1 MNPVPPT
8 PASPPAAAA
17 AAAAAATAAANDPSA
32 QLAAADRLH
41 SAAVKL
47 LRRLR
52 VDDDAGGLTAPRM
65 SALSVLVFVGPQTMG
80 ALAAR
85 EQVRPP
91 TITRLVQDMTR
102 DGLVR
107 VVPDRDDARV
117 RYVHATAK
125 GKRLLIAGRDR
136 RVQRLAAALAALPT
150 TERQLLD
157 QAAALL
163 LALAPTL

>member
-1 MNPVPPT
+1 MIQT
-8 PASPPAAAA
+8 P
-17 AAAAAATAAANDPSA
+17 DPSA
-32 QLAAADRLH
+32 SPHTDAADRLH
-41 SAAVKL
+41 TAAVRL

-65 SALSVLVFVGPQTMG
+65 SALSVLVIVGPQTMG
-80 ALAAR
+80 ALATR

-91 TITRLVQDMTR
+91 TMTRLVQEMTR

-117 RYVHATAK
+117 RHVHATAK

-136 RVQRLAAALAALPT
+136 RVQRLATAIAALPAAQQ
-150 TERQLLD
+150 QLLD
-157 QAAALL
+157 EAAALL
-163 LALAPTL
+163 SELARTL

>member
-1 MNPVPPT
+1 MIHTPT
-8 PASPPAAAA
+8 DPASPLAGPPPAGPPLAGPPLEAA
-17 AAAAAATAAANDPSA
+17 
-32 QLAAADRLH
+32 LAAADRLH
-41 SAAVKL
+41 AAAVKL

-91 TITRLVQDMTR
+91 TMTRLVQEMTR
-102 DGLVR
+102 EGLVR
-107 VVPDRDDARV
+107 VVSDRDDARV
-117 RYVHATAK
+117 KHVHPTAK

-136 RVQRLAAALAALPT
+136 RVQRLATALTGLPA
-150 TERQLLD
+150 EQQQQLD
-157 QAAALL
+157 DAAALVQ
-163 LALAPTL
+163 ALAMTL

>member
-1 MNPVPPT
+1 MIQT
-8 PASPPAAAA
+8 P
-17 AAAAAATAAANDPSA
+17 DPSA
-32 QLAAADRLH
+32 SPHTDAADRLH
-41 SAAVKL
+41 TAAVRL

-65 SALSVLVFVGPQTMG
+65 SALSVLVIVGPQTMG
-80 ALAAR
+80 ALATR

-91 TITRLVQDMTR
+91 TMTRLVQEMTR

-117 RYVHATAK
+117 RHVHATAK

-136 RVQRLAAALAALPT
+136 RVQRLATALAALPAAQQ
-150 TERQLLD
+150 QLLD
-157 QAAALL
+157 EAAALL
-163 LALAPTL
+163 SELARTL

>member
-1 MNPVPPT
+1 MIQT
-8 PASPPAAAA
+8 P
-17 AAAAAATAAANDPSA
+17 DPSA
-32 QLAAADRLH
+32 SPHTDAADRLH
-41 SAAVKL
+41 TAAVRL

-80 ALAAR
+80 ALATR

-91 TITRLVQDMTR
+91 TMTRLVQEMTR

-117 RYVHATAK
+117 RHVHATAK

-136 RVQRLAAALAALPT
+136 RVQRLATALAALPAAQQ
-150 TERQLLD
+150 QLLD
-157 QAAALL
+157 EAAALL
-163 LALAPTL
+163 SELARTL